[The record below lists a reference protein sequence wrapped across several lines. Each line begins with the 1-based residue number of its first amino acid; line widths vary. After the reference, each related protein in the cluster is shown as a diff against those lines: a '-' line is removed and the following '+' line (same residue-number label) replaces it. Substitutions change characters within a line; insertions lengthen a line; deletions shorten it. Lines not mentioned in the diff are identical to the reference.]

1 MLEKISAEIKV
12 PINYTQPSESTPAK
26 TILVHVPKLEAFIS
40 SLNPAASLYE
50 DVTDEEK
57 VYCCFLNLK
66 KYLLTKNI
74 KLITVEEALSLDKNA
89 LKNLAESVLKY
100 EIKID
105 PSINKEEFSE
115 EAKKNFIYNSSEKYK
130 KDVISKLS
138 ETQLI
143 KLILTQPTCILK
155 PTNNNTFIE
164 TSTLCI
170 NALGNLVF
178 CRDQQI
184 TTKKGVVIGRS
195 DLIQRKN
202 EHRIMKQVFKNIGA
216 KIIGEVPEG
225 ALLEGGDFYVAK
237 ENLSMLG
244 VGLRTNVNGA
254 NYLMENDLLSTQYMA
269 ICYDETDLDQQRMHL
284 DTYFNI
290 LNDENVICLDF
301 EQAEKVVG
309 KNLMRKVYLYDN
321 ESKENIK
328 SDKKEV
334 LEKVG
339 KYQLIKIFDNFYD
352 FLKYENF
359 KIIKVTHEQQVD
371 YMINFLN
378 IGNNTIISVNK
389 DLQNVIKDTGVK
401 SDYLDFNP
409 VLKMYGAMHCMTQVS
424 RS

>member
-1 MLEKISAEIKV
+1 MLEKISAEIHI

-26 TILVHVPKLEAFIS
+26 TILVHVPKLEAFVS
-40 SLNPAASLYE
+40 SLNPAGSLYE

-57 VYCCFLNLK
+57 IYTCFLNLK

-74 KLITVEEALSLDKNA
+74 QLITVAKALSLDKNA
-89 LKNLAESVLKY
+89 LKNLAENALKY

-105 PSINKEEFSE
+105 DTVNKNELSE
-115 EAKKNFIYNSSEKYK
+115 EAKKNFEYNSSEKYK

-143 KLILTQPTCILK
+143 KVILTQPTCVLK
-155 PTNNNTFIE
+155 PSKNNTYIE
-164 TSTLCI
+164 ISTLSI

-195 DLIQRKN
+195 QSVQRKN
-202 EHRIMKQVFKNIGA
+202 ERIIMKQVFKNIGA
-216 KIIGEVPEG
+216 KIIGEIPEE
-225 ALLEGGDFYVAK
+225 AFLEGGDFYVAR

-244 VGLRTNVNGA
+244 VGLRTNIKGA
-254 NYLMENDLLSTQYMA
+254 NYLMENDLLGTKYMA

-290 LNDENVICLDF
+290 LNDTNVICLDF
-301 EQAEKVVG
+301 EQAGKVVG
-309 KNLMRKVYLYDN
+309 KKLMRKVYLYDN

-328 SDKKEV
+328 SDKKDV

-339 KYQLIKIFDNFYD
+339 EYQLVKIFDNFYD
-352 FLKYENF
+352 FLNFENF

-389 DLQNVIKDTGVK
+389 DLGNVIKDTGVK
-401 SDYLDFNP
+401 SDFIDFNP

>member
-1 MLEKISAEIKV
+1 MLEKISAEIQI

-26 TILVHVPKLEAFIS
+26 TILVHVPKLEAFVS
-40 SLNPAASLYE
+40 SLNPAGSLYE

-57 VYCCFLNLK
+57 IYTCFLNLK
-66 KYLLTKNI
+66 KYLSTKNI
-74 KLITVEEALSLDKNA
+74 QLITVAKALSLDKNA
-89 LKNLAESVLKY
+89 LKNLAENALKY

-105 PSINKEEFSE
+105 DTVNKNELSE
-115 EAKKNFIYNSSEKYK
+115 EAKKNFEYNSSEKYK

-195 DLIQRKN
+195 QSVQRKN
-202 EHRIMKQVFKNIGA
+202 ERIIMKQVFKNIGA
-216 KIIGEVPEG
+216 KIIGEIPEE
-225 ALLEGGDFYVAK
+225 AFLEGGDFYVAR

-244 VGLRTNVNGA
+244 VGLRTNIKGA
-254 NYLMENDLLSTQYMA
+254 NYLMENDLLGTKYMA

-290 LNDENVICLDF
+290 LNDTNVICLDF
-301 EQAEKVVG
+301 EQAGKVVG
-309 KNLMRKVYLYDN
+309 KKLMRKVYLYDN

-328 SDKKEV
+328 SDKKDV

-339 KYQLIKIFDNFYD
+339 EYQLVKIFDNFYD
-352 FLKYENF
+352 FLNFENF

-389 DLQNVIKDTGVK
+389 DLGNVIKDTGVK
-401 SDYLDFNP
+401 SDFIDFNP